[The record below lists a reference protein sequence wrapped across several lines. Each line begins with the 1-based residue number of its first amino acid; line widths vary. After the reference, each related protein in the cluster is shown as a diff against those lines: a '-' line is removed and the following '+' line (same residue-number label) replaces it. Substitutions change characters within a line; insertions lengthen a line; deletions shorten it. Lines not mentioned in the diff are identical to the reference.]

1 VPELVPLRVYLDS
14 NVLFSAS
21 LSESSRFLDFWRLR
35 DVTPVVSHYVIGE
48 VARNIR
54 FPDHNARLASLL
66 RRTEIV
72 SDADNR
78 MIPADVRLVSKDQPI
93 LAAAIAASVDYLATG
108 DKNHFSHLY
117 SRRITGVVVMN
128 PADFLDLYE
137 DRLPE

>member
-1 VPELVPLRVYLDS
+1 MPELTRLRVYLDS

-21 LSESSRFLDFWRLR
+21 LDESSRFLDFWRLR
-35 DVTPVVSHYVIGE
+35 EVTPVVSHYAIGE
-48 VARNIR
+48 VTRNIR
-54 FPDHNARLASLL
+54 FRGHDARLANLL
-66 RRTEIV
+66 RRTQIV
-72 SDADNR
+72 SDADGR
-78 MIPADVRLVSKDQPI
+78 MIPSNVRLVSKDQPI

-117 SRRITGVVVMN
+117 SRRISGVLVIN

>member
-1 VPELVPLRVYLDS
+1 VPELVHLRVYLDS

-21 LSESSRFLDFWRLR
+21 LTKLSRFLDFWRLR
-35 DVTPVVSHYVIGE
+35 EVTPVVSHYVIGE
-48 VARNIR
+48 VTRNIK
-54 FPDHNARLASLL
+54 FPDHDARLADLL

-78 MIPADVRLVSKDQPI
+78 TIPLDVRLVSKDRPI

-108 DKNHFSHLY
+108 GKNHFSHLY
-117 SRRITGVVVMN
+117 SWRISGVLVIN
-128 PADFLDLYE
+128 PADFLDLYK

>member
-1 VPELVPLRVYLDS
+1 MPDLTHLRVYLDS

-21 LSESSRFLDFWRLR
+21 LDESSRFLDFWRLHE
-35 DVTPVVSHYVIGE
+35 VTPVVSQYAIGE
-48 VARNIR
+48 VTQNIK
-54 FPDHNARLASLL
+54 FSGHDARLANLL
-66 RRTEIV
+66 KGTEIV
-72 SDADNR
+72 SDADSR
-78 MIPADVRLVSKDQPI
+78 MIPSDVRLVSKDQPI

-117 SRRITGVVVMN
+117 SRRISGVLLIS